1 MKMSQQPLH
10 ASRSQPDPVEG
21 HHDAPLQNLPYA
33 REELQANGTIV
44 VKIGGSTLGGHDTT
58 LEDLAALQRQ
68 GVNAVVVHGGGKV
81 ITDWMEKQGVKPRFV
96 RGLRVTDAPSL
107 EIVVAVLAGLVN
119 KTLVASLNAQGARA
133 IGISGADGGMLR
145 AVVKDPELGLVGSV
159 VEVHP
164 EPIKAMLDA
173 GFIPVIAPVAV
184 QCEEIPLNPPLQ
196 KGEIMGQLQKGEI
209 MGQLQKGEITSQ
221 PSQGA
226 ETTSPPFAKGDAGGF
241 QLLNINADTAA
252 GEIAA
257 ALGAERLVFLTDVE
271 GVLDSSRRL
280 IPRLTERQARGLIAS
295 NVAAGGMIP
304 KLEACLT
311 ALKDGSIAQ
320 IIDGRKPRALLD
332 ILSGSALGTRVG

>member
-1 MKMSQQPLH
+1 MQVH
-10 ASRSQPDPVEG
+10 
-21 HHDAPLQNLPYA
+21 
-33 REELQANGTIV
+33 GTIV
-44 VKIGGSTLGGHDTT
+44 VKIGGSTLGSHDTT

-107 EIVVAVLAGLVN
+107 EIVVAVLAGLIN
-119 KTLVASLNAQGARA
+119 KTLVASLNAYGARA
-133 IGISGADGGMLR
+133 VGISGADGGMLR
-145 AVVKDPELGLVGSV
+145 AIVKDPELGLVGSV

-173 GFIPVIAPVAV
+173 GFIPVIAPVAI
-184 QCEEIPLNPPLQ
+184 QN
-196 KGEIMGQLQKGEI
+196 GD
-209 MGQLQKGEITSQ
+209 
-221 PSQGA
+221 GA
-226 ETTSPPFAKGDAGGF
+226 GRTNS
-241 QLLNINADTAA
+241 LLNINADTAA

-311 ALKDGSIAQ
+311 ALKDGGIAQ
-320 IIDGRKPRALLD
+320 IIDGRRPRALLET
-332 ILSGSALGTRVG
+332 LSGGALGTRVG